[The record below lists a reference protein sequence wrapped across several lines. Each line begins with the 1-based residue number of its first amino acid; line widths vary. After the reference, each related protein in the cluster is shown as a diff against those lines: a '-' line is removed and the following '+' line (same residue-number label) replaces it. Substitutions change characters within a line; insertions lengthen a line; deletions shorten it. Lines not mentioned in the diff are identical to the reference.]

1 MSGIIWI
8 NEGDAIL
15 IHERLLSLN
24 GGAVGIRDRG
34 LLQSAL
40 ARPQQLY
47 NYGDDPTIT
56 DLAASYIMGIVKNH
70 PFIDGNKRV
79 GFGVGVLFLELNDHI
94 FTANAIAAA
103 DTILAVA
110 AGEMNETGLA
120 NFLLQSSAPF
130 ILGQK

>member
-1 MSGIIWI
+1 VSGIIWI
-8 NEGDAIL
+8 NGGDAIL
-15 IHERLLSLN
+15 IHERLLALN

-40 ARPQQLY
+40 ARPQQLH
-47 NYGDDPTIT
+47 NSGDDPTIT

-70 PFIDGNKRV
+70 PFVDGNKRV
-79 GFGVGVLFLELNDHI
+79 GFGVGILFLELNGHS

-120 NFLLQSSAPF
+120 NFLLQSCT
-130 ILGQK
+130 QK